1 MQTANSARSSATARG
16 GGLWSTPLPL
26 IGYEISHSGVSVAR
40 WSRRS
45 ALLDGVSWR
54 PLAPGALEAS
64 PLRENIQRPAE
75 VEKALGDALR
85 SVGIDPG
92 AASRRPMEAFVV
104 IPDQAA
110 RLSVLSFET
119 FPKRA
124 SEGLLL
130 VKWRLKKSL
139 PFDIESAA
147 ISYFVERSGKELQVV
162 AVAAPRTVVGQY
174 EAMAVRFGLR
184 PKWVT
189 LSTLAALEL
198 ASAGA
203 AEGPEGI
210 LVAKYSPPWFTTAI
224 LQGGMLRLFRT
235 VGIAADGDGSLPVAD
250 ALSSVY
256 PSVAYFQDNFHGTLA
271 RAYLCGL
278 GANSSA
284 VAEGLERELDLKS
297 GPLVPDVS
305 RLAAAGG
312 GTDADG
318 YAAERNF
325 ASLAG
330 IAREQKR

>member
-1 MQTANSARSSATARG
+1 MQTANTARSSATAPR
-16 GGLWSTPLPL
+16 GGLWSTPLPM
-26 IGYEISHSGVSVAR
+26 IGCEVSHSGVSVAR

-45 ALLDGVSWR
+45 ALLDAVAWR

-64 PLRENIQRPAE
+64 PLRENILRPADI
-75 VEKALGDALR
+75 EKALGDALR
-85 SVGIDPG
+85 SLGVDPG
-92 AASRRPMEAFVV
+92 MAARRPIEAFLV

-124 SEGLLL
+124 AEGLPL

-139 PFDIESAA
+139 PFDVESAA
-147 ISYFVERSGKELQVV
+147 ISYFVERSGKEMQVV
-162 AVAAPRTVVGQY
+162 AVAAPRAVVGQY
-174 EAMAVRFGLR
+174 EAMAARFGLR

-198 ASAGA
+198 AAAGA
-203 AEGPEGI
+203 ADGPEGI

-235 VGIAADGDGSLPVAD
+235 VGITADEEGSLPVAD

-278 GANSSA
+278 GANTAS

-297 GPLVPDVS
+297 GPLVPDLS
-305 RLAAAGG
+305 RLVAGG
-312 GTDADG
+312 GTGTDG
-318 YAAERNF
+318 FAAERNF
-325 ASLAG
+325 ASLVG
-330 IAREQKR
+330 IAREQNG

>member
-1 MQTANSARSSATARG
+1 
-16 GGLWSTPLPL
+16 L
-26 IGYEISHSGVSVAR
+26 IGCEIAHSGISVAR

-45 ALLDGVSWR
+45 ASFDGVSWR

-64 PLRENIQRPAE
+64 PLRENILQPAD
-75 VEKALGDALR
+75 VEKALGEALR
-85 SVGIDPG
+85 SLGVEP
-92 AASRRPMEAFVV
+92 AAAARRPIDAFLV

-110 RLSVLSFET
+110 RLSVLNYES

-147 ISYFVERSGKELQVV
+147 ISYFVERSGKEMQVV

-174 EAMAVRFGLR
+174 EAMALRFGLR

-198 ASAGA
+198 ASAG

-278 GANSSA
+278 GANSAA

-297 GPLVPDVS
+297 GPLLSDVS
-305 RLAAAGG
+305 RLPAAGG
-312 GTDADG
+312 GTG
-318 YAAERNF
+318 SEEYAAERNF

>member
-1 MQTANSARSSATARG
+1 MQNANPARSSATARR

-26 IGYEISHSGVSVAR
+26 IGCEVSHSGVSVAR

-45 ALLDGVSWR
+45 ASLDAVAWR

-64 PLRENIQRPAE
+64 PLRENMQRPAD

-85 SVGIDPG
+85 SLGVDPG
-92 AASRRPMEAFVV
+92 TAARRPIEAFMV

-124 SEGLLL
+124 AEGLPL

-139 PFDIESAA
+139 PFDIDSAA
-147 ISYFVERSGKELQVV
+147 ISYFVERSGKEMQVV

-174 EAMAVRFGLR
+174 EAMALRFGLR

-198 ASAGA
+198 AAAGA

-235 VGIAADGDGSLPVAD
+235 VGITADEEGSLPVAD

-256 PSVAYFQDNFHGTLA
+256 PSVAYFQDNFQGTIA

-278 GANSSA
+278 GANTAS
-284 VAEGLERELDLKS
+284 VAEGLEGELELKS

-305 RLAAAGG
+305 RLVAGG
-312 GTDADG
+312 GAGTDG
-318 YAAERNF
+318 FAAERNF

-330 IAREQKR
+330 IAREQNG